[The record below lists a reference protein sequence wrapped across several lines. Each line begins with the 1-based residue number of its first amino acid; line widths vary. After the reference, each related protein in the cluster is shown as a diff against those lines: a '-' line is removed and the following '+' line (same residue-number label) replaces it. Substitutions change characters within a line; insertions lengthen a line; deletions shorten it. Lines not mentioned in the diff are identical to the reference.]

1 MLPHRWKKKGAA
13 FGWLR
18 AVPLFFENLVKC
30 LFGRAETK
38 EPRRGV
44 GRSFL
49 VEKLL
54 PCFFHSLGTDDE
66 GFGKK
71 WLSSRMSARNGKMR
85 QKVGSECGISALCR

>member
-1 MLPHRWKKKGAA
+1 MSLYEFTIGRGQ
-13 FGWLR
+13 FEEINNYL
-18 AVPLFFENLVKC
+18 LENLGYC

-54 PCFFHSLGTDDE
+54 PCFFTAWERMTRALVKNGYLRGCLLGMA
-66 GFGKK
+66 K
-71 WLSSRMSARNGKMR
+71 
-85 QKVGSECGISALCR
+85 